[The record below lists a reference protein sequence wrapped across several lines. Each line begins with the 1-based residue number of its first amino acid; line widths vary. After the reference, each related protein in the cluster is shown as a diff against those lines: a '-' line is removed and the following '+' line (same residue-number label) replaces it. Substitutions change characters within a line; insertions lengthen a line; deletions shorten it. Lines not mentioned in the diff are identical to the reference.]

1 MNLSSTQ
8 RILIMSLVLF
18 MTMLGAAMFKED
30 GILKVFKFQ
39 GELDAL
45 RQSNKELRKENARI
59 KIQIDRL
66 KTDPFAIEKVARE
79 KLNMVRQDETVYQ
92 IVHKTQEPEAT
103 P

>member
-8 RILIMSLVLF
+8 RILIMSLALF
-18 MTMLGAAMFKED
+18 LAMIGAAVFNED
-30 GILKVFKFQ
+30 GFLAVHKFQ
-39 GELDAL
+39 AELDTL
-45 RQSNKELRKENARI
+45 KQSNEALKKENAQI

-79 KLNMVRQDETVYQ
+79 KLNMVREDEIVYQ
-92 IVHKTQEPEAT
+92 IVRPAQEQKPR